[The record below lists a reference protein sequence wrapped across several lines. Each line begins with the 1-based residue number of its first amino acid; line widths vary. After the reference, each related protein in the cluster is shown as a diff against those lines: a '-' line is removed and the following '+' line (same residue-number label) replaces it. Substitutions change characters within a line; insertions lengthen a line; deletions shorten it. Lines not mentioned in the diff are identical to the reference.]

1 MWPLGFDYMSYQEFT
16 LPFNEQNLSHP
27 ILKYAIQLNPTVQGE
42 SVPFLPWDA
51 VIWRGDHIPCFE

>member
-27 ILKYAIQLNPTVQGE
+27 ILKYAIQFNPTVQGE
-42 SVPFLPWDA
+42 SVPFLP
-51 VIWRGDHIPCFE
+51 